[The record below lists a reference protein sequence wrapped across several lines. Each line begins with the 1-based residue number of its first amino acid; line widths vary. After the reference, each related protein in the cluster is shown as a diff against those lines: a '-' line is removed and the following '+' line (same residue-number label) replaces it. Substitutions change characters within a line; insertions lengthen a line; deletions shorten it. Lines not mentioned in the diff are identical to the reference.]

1 MITCGDRPLSSVSLS
16 LLGIRRSEPQLTS
29 VCVLLGGSRAV
40 GGRHKTLSGLS
51 AAEKRLQTLQFIQK
65 LADSTKN
72 LEGEVLIQE
81 LLEATAEK
89 LTAAAMERS
98 EGSERGDS

>member
-1 MITCGDRPLSSVSLS
+1 MFQTIKHYITYRKAYKTAKRELA
-16 LLGIRRSEPQLTS
+16 LLAAK
-29 VCVLLGGSRAV
+29 VLPAV
-40 GGRHKTLSGLS
+40 RTFS
-51 AAEKRLQTLQFIQK
+51 EKRLQTLQFIQK